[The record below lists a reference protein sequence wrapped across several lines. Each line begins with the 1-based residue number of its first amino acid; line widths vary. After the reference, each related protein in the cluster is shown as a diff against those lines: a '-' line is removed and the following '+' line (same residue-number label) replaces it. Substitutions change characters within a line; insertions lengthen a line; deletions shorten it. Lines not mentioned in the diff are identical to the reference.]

1 MMDVR
6 NFALCAGEFANVP
19 ECSWSRSAIDLNSL
33 WDGVQ
38 RGFAI
43 ALMCLVSGI
52 LWTFPSQ
59 ADRWEL

>member
-1 MMDVR
+1 MLASQAVFQEPGTRLRSITMMDVR

-38 RGFAI
+38 RGFA
-43 ALMCLVSGI
+43 V
-52 LWTFPSQ
+52 
-59 ADRWEL
+59 